1 MNFNV
6 KLTGKTAALALA
18 AIPLAVVT
26 AAAEGTAPEPFIDFG
41 NTAWL
46 LTCSAL
52 VMFMTVPAL
61 ALFYGGLVKRK
72 NVLSV
77 LMQCFI
83 LLAVVSLQW
92 VTFGYTLAFGPG
104 HGALAPFIGGLDWAF
119 LKNVGLGVSPYYIS
133 QAEARVPHLAFVIFQ
148 CMFAV
153 ITPALIIGA
162 FAERI
167 KFAGFLVFS
176 VAWAFL
182 VYDPVAHWVWSADG
196 WLFKMGALDFA
207 GGTVVHINA
216 GIAALI
222 TAIMIGKRKN
232 LRPQAPHNLPYTMMG
247 AAMLWFGWFGFNAG
261 SGLAADGL
269 AASAFVSTNT
279 ATAVAALT
287 WAALDWIFSKRP
299 TMLGAATGAVAG
311 LVAITPAAGFVDITG
326 AIVIGLVVSII
337 CYFFVVVV
345 KPKLGYDD
353 SLDAFGVHGV
363 GGMWGAIA
371 TGIFATPAIQSA
383 YSGALAGNPKQL
395 VTQLIAVGVTIAYS
409 AIVTI
414 ILFKVV
420 DLVVGVRV
428 TEKEEA
434 MGLDVTQHNER
445 AVTIVE

>member
-1 MNFNV
+1 MLKNLLNSRNTALKALGIVPLFA
-6 KLTGKTAALALA
+6 AALF
-18 AIPLAVVT
+18 
-26 AAAEGTAPEPFIDFG
+26 AEGTDPKPFIDFG
-41 NTAWL
+41 NTAWV
-46 LTCSAL
+46 LTCAAL

-83 LLAVVSLQW
+83 ILAVVSLQW
-92 VTFGYTLAFGPG
+92 VTFGYSLAFGPG
-104 HGALAPFIGGLDWAF
+104 KGPLAGFIGSLDWAF
-119 LKNVGLGVSPYYIS
+119 LKDIGLGVSPYFIS
-133 QAEARVPHLAFVIFQ
+133 QSEARIPHLTFVVFQ

-153 ITPALIIGA
+153 ITPALIVGA

-167 KFAGFLVFS
+167 KFSGFLVFTI
-176 VAWAFL
+176 AWSFL
-182 VYDPVAHWVWSADG
+182 VYDPIAHTVWSGDG

-216 GIAALI
+216 GIAALV
-222 TAIMIGKRKN
+222 TALMIGKRKHF
-232 LRPQAPHNLPYTMMG
+232 RPSPPHNLPYTMMG

-279 ATAVAALT
+279 ATAMAAVT
-287 WAALDWIFSKRP
+287 WAGLDWLISKKP

-326 AIVIGLVVSII
+326 ALAIGFIVSLI

-353 SLDAFGVHGV
+353 SLDAFGVHGI
-363 GGMWGAIA
+363 GGLWGAIA
-371 TGIFATPAIQSA
+371 TGLFATPAIQSA
-383 YSGALAGNPKQL
+383 YSGLLYGNPKQL
-395 VTQLIAVGVTIAYS
+395 TIQFIAVGCTIAYS
-409 AIVTI
+409 AVVTF
-414 ILFKVV
+414 ILFKIV
-420 DLVVGVRV
+420 DMTIGVRV